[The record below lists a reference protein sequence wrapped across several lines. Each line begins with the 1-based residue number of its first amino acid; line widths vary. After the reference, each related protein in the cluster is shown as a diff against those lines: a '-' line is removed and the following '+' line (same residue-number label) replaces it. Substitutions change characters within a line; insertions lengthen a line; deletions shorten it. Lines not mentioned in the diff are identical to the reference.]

1 MTMNNTLSKV
11 VIFTVGAALGSAVT
25 WKLVK
30 TKYERIAQEE
40 IDSVKEEFSKRN
52 KETVEE
58 ETEEIVVSE
67 EMKKEYVDKIK
78 ELGYSSDNDDVEEV
92 NEDMDSKPYVISP
105 REFDEIG
112 YKTVSLGYYED
123 GVFVTDT
130 GKVIRDVDKLIGD
143 INPKDHFGYFED
155 DSVFVRNDKLKTDYE
170 ILRHEG
176 RYSEM

>member
-25 WKLVK
+25 WKIVK

-52 KETVEE
+52 KVAVEE
-58 ETEEIVVSE
+58 ETEEIVVDE
-67 EMKKEYVDKIK
+67 ETKKEYVDKIK
-78 ELGYSSDNDDVEEV
+78 ELGYSYDNEEKEDD
-92 NEDMDSKPYVISP
+92 EDMDNKPYVIPP

-143 INPKDHFGYFED
+143 INPEKEFGIFED
-155 DSVFVRNDKLKTDYE
+155 DSVLVRNDKLKTDYE

>member
-78 ELGYSSDNDDVEEV
+78 ELGYSSDNDDVEEDE
-92 NEDMDSKPYVISP
+92 EDMGDKPYVIP
-105 REFDEIG
+105 PKEFDEIG

-123 GVFVTDT
+123 GVLVTDD
-130 GKVIRDVDKLIGD
+130 GRVVKNADRLIGN
-143 INPKDHFGYFED
+143 IKPEKEFGEFED
-155 DSVFVRNDKLKTDYE
+155 DSVFIRNDRLKTDYE

-176 RYSEM
+176 KYSEM

>member
-1 MTMNNTLSKV
+1 MNNTLSKV
-11 VIFTVGAALGSAVT
+11 IIFTVGAALGSAVT

-78 ELGYSSDNDDVEEV
+78 ELGYSSDNDDVEEDE
-92 NEDMDSKPYVISP
+92 EDMGDKPYVIP
-105 REFDEIG
+105 PKEFDEIG

-123 GVFVTDT
+123 GVLVTDD
-130 GKVIRDVDKLIGD
+130 GRVVKNADRLIGN
-143 INPKDHFGYFED
+143 IKPEKEFGEFED
-155 DSVFVRNDKLKTDYE
+155 DSVFIRNDRLKTDYE

-176 RYSEM
+176 KYSEM